1 MNTKY
6 EFNPKMYKVVGNNIK
21 KYRKNKNISLDE
33 LSKYAEIKKSFLE
46 KFEDAQTDLTIS
58 IYDLYKISVILDVS
72 INKFFDE

>member
-21 KYRKNKNISLDE
+21 KYRKDKNISLDE
-33 LSKYAEIKKSFLE
+33 LSTYAEIKKSFLE

-58 IYDLYKISVILDVS
+58 IYDLYKISIILDVS

>member
-21 KYRKNKNISLDE
+21 KYRKDKNISLDE
-33 LSKYAEIKKSFLE
+33 LSTYAEIKKSFLE